1 METGSPVVTALLE
14 RVEQLQTALES
25 RIVIEQAKGVLAER
39 FKLTVDDAFLL
50 LRYAARSSR
59 TKIHEVAQEVV
70 TTRSTPRPIAI
81 AIARQQ
87 RWRAVSQRER
97 AEAHREKARAEA
109 ARAERIAQAART
121 RAQRRSKTS
130 D

>member
-1 METGSPVVTALLE
+1 VETGSPVVTVLLE

-59 TKIHEVAQEVV
+59 TKLHDVAHEVV
-70 TTRSTPRPIAI
+70 TSSSTPRPIAV

-87 RWRAVSQRER
+87 RWRAVGQRER
-97 AEAHREKARAEA
+97 AEAHREKARAES
-109 ARAERIAQAART
+109 ARAKRIGDVTRA
-121 RAQRRSKTS
+121 RAQRRPKTS
-130 D
+130 G